1 MWWKMP
7 LTIRDVNP
15 FSHIPEENISS
26 SYIGLELKKLRPA
39 GCRGKCEHL
48 FFIFSSSFIS
58 SSANRFVVLTSV
70 AAIKKAFR
78 LERLL
83 AWLSPEL
90 FFCYFAP
97 SLKDAHSVP
106 SHLVGA
112 QSQQPTLME
121 SREQQFW
128 APEWYAQVST
138 EQRILV
144 LQVLLSFMFIR

>member
-1 MWWKMP
+1 MP
-7 LTIRDVNP
+7 
-15 FSHIPEENISS
+15 
-26 SYIGLELKKLRPA
+26 
-39 GCRGKCEHL
+39 
-48 FFIFSSSFIS
+48 
-58 SSANRFVVLTSV
+58 RFVVLIPFT
-70 AAIKKAFR
+70 AIKKAFR

-90 FFCYFAP
+90 FLCYFAP